1 MPRNTYCVIR
11 ESLQGLGINLT
22 AVFLVLSHNGASC
35 GSSIFP
41 ATVCINL
48 LEFGTGL
55 MDRSSVDCPLIEN
68 AIRILIFSTVMPWRW
83 HLGLSWLS
91 APMERQLAATT
102 LLRHC
107 MESDLAMAASPNL
120 GTATAGRDLSSFHP
134 NSSGGGWRST
144 QHSPTHSIEHQTHQ
158 LTSQLGNHAGIVDPQ
173 AVVDGPPPA
182 AHGVPSAQAPHA

>member
-1 MPRNTYCVIR
+1 MIDELCTRGR
-11 ESLQGLGINLT
+11 GQLLLRGDGAFSLGQRISKLGLKSHHIITSAPEYVLCNKRVVAGLGINLT
-22 AVFLVLSHNGASC
+22 AVFLVLSHNGASY

-91 APMERQLAATT
+91 APMEPQLAATT

-107 MESDLAMAASPNL
+107 MERASPWL
-120 GTATAGRDLSSFHP
+120 PLPTSVQPQLDGTCHPPIPTAQEEVGD
-134 NSSGGGWRST
+134 
-144 QHSPTHSIEHQTHQ
+144 QHNIHLPTR
-158 LTSQLGNHAGIVDPQ
+158 
-173 AVVDGPPPA
+173 
-182 AHGVPSAQAPHA
+182 